1 MPSYIK
7 DKNKYQNN
15 MMNNIQMSDIKTAI
29 IYQILKLK
37 QLNNK

>member
-1 MPSYIK
+1 MPSYTK

-29 IYQILKLK
+29 IYQMLKLK

>member
-1 MPSYIK
+1 
-7 DKNKYQNN
+7 

-29 IYQILKLK
+29 IYQMLKLK